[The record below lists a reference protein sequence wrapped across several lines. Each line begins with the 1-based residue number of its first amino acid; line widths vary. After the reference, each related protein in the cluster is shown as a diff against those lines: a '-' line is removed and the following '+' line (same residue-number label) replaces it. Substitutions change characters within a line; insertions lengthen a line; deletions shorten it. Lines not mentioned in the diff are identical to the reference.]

1 MIKKNLHL
9 TDNISFRYINKNF
22 TKSLSKKFSKV
33 NNQIQN
39 EVTNDSKTLNI
50 LSKNFKLNFKLNEL
64 KKFKKFKTIALIG
77 MGGSILGSEAIYNFL
92 IKKIKKK
99 VYFFNNLDETEIM
112 NFKKKE
118 NKNKVLFFIISKSG
132 NTVETISNLYSL
144 GVVTKNSK
152 NIIVITE
159 KKNSI
164 LFSLIKK
171 FNLFY
176 IEHKKNIGGRYSV
189 LSEVGIVPAYLMGI
203 NILKLRS
210 NIRNFLTKKNFLI
223 LKKIVL
229 KLSSLINSK
238 KITNL
243 IFLNYASELDKFLYW
258 CQQLIAESLGKKNKG
273 FFPVISSVP
282 KDHHSLL
289 QLYLDGPRDKLFY
302 IFSIEKKTTGIKNL
316 QGINLKN
323 NFLNKKKINDVKKAQ
338 IKSLIKSFKEK
349 KIPFREF
356 KIKSNEDEVL
366 GSLFSYFILET
377 IFIGRLLNLNPFD
390 QPAVEQVK
398 IYTKKYLH
406 KSTK

>member
-118 NKNKVLFFIISKSG
+118 NKNKVLFLIISKSG

-176 IEHKKNIGGRYSV
+176 IEHKKNI
-189 LSEVGIVPAYLMGI
+189 EVDTLYYQKLALFQH
-203 NILKLRS
+203 ILW
-210 NIRNFLTKKNFLI
+210 
-223 LKKIVL
+223 
-229 KLSSLINSK
+229 
-238 KITNL
+238 
-243 IFLNYASELDKFLYW
+243 E
-258 CQQLIAESLGKKNKG
+258 
-273 FFPVISSVP
+273 
-282 KDHHSLL
+282 
-289 QLYLDGPRDKLFY
+289 
-302 IFSIEKKTTGIKNL
+302 
-316 QGINLKN
+316 
-323 NFLNKKKINDVKKAQ
+323 
-338 IKSLIKSFKEK
+338 
-349 KIPFREF
+349 
-356 KIKSNEDEVL
+356 
-366 GSLFSYFILET
+366 
-377 IFIGRLLNLNPFD
+377 
-390 QPAVEQVK
+390 
-398 IYTKKYLH
+398 
-406 KSTK
+406 

>member
-118 NKNKVLFFIISKSG
+118 NKNKVLFLIISKSG

-176 IEHKKNIGGRYSV
+176 IEHKKYGGRYSV
-189 LSEVGIVPAYLMGI
+189 LLNWHCSTYLMGI

-210 NIRNFLTKKNFLI
+210 NIRNF
-223 LKKIVL
+223 
-229 KLSSLINSK
+229 
-238 KITNL
+238 
-243 IFLNYASELDKFLYW
+243 
-258 CQQLIAESLGKKNKG
+258 
-273 FFPVISSVP
+273 
-282 KDHHSLL
+282 
-289 QLYLDGPRDKLFY
+289 
-302 IFSIEKKTTGIKNL
+302 
-316 QGINLKN
+316 
-323 NFLNKKKINDVKKAQ
+323 
-338 IKSLIKSFKEK
+338 
-349 KIPFREF
+349 
-356 KIKSNEDEVL
+356 
-366 GSLFSYFILET
+366 
-377 IFIGRLLNLNPFD
+377 
-390 QPAVEQVK
+390 
-398 IYTKKYLH
+398 
-406 KSTK
+406 

>member
-1 MIKKNLHL
+1 M
-9 TDNISFRYINKNF
+9 
-22 TKSLSKKFSKV
+22 
-33 NNQIQN
+33 
-39 EVTNDSKTLNI
+39 
-50 LSKNFKLNFKLNEL
+50 SKNFKLNFKLNEL

-118 NKNKVLFFIISKSG
+118 NKNKFLFLIIKKSG

-210 NIRNFLTKKNFLI
+210 NIRNFLTKKFSY
-223 LKKIVL
+223 LKK
-229 KLSSLINSK
+229 NC
-238 KITNL
+238 
-243 IFLNYASELDKFLYW
+243 F
-258 CQQLIAESLGKKNKG
+258 
-273 FFPVISSVP
+273 
-282 KDHHSLL
+282 
-289 QLYLDGPRDKLFY
+289 
-302 IFSIEKKTTGIKNL
+302 
-316 QGINLKN
+316 
-323 NFLNKKKINDVKKAQ
+323 KA
-338 IKSLIKSFKEK
+338 IKS
-349 KIPFREF
+349 
-356 KIKSNEDEVL
+356 D
-366 GSLFSYFILET
+366 
-377 IFIGRLLNLNPFD
+377 
-390 QPAVEQVK
+390 
-398 IYTKKYLH
+398 
-406 KSTK
+406 